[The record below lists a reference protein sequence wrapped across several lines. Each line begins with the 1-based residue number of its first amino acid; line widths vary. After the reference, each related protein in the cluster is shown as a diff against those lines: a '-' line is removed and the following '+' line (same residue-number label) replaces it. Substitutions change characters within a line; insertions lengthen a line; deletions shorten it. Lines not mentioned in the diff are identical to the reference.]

1 MYNMSSI
8 EDLIKENNVLL
19 KEIVS
24 YIRSLQDTNN
34 IAQDDAKDF
43 FMSVVANLVANS
55 LERDKNA
62 RI

>member
-1 MYNMSSI
+1 MSSI

-43 FMSVVANLVANS
+43 FMNVVANLVANS